1 MKENWTYKKLG
12 EICDVINGL
21 WTGKKEPFV
30 NVAVIRNTNFSKD
43 CKLKLDDVAYIDVE
57 AKQFASRKLQC
68 GDIIIEKSG
77 GSEKQPVGR
86 PVLFDIAEGDYSFS
100 NFTSTL
106 RIKEGERINPKFL
119 HICLYSYYLQGV
131 TLKMQSKTTGLHNL
145 DMKAFLRLQIPQL
158 PLETQSRI
166 VSELDL
172 LQSIIDKQKAQL
184 KELDNL
190 AQAVFYD
197 MFGDPVENDK
207 GWEVKKLGEV
217 CDITSSKRIFADEYV
232 EKGVPFY
239 RSKEVIERSKG
250 LPISVELFI
259 SEERYKD
266 VKEKYGVPE
275 LGDILITAVGTI
287 GKIWSVNTEDPFYF
301 KDGNLVWLRKI
312 NKEIIDSTFFRA
324 SLVLLVEDY
333 KEVNANGA
341 AYNALTIIK
350 LKEMQCVLP
359 PLPLQ
364 QSFATKIDSI
374 EKQKAAINQ
383 SIAETQRLF
392 DYTMDKYFG

>member
-12 EICDVINGL
+12 EVCTIERGGSPRPINEYITDDSNGL
-21 WTGKKEPFV
+21 NWIKIGDAKEG
-30 NVAVIRNTNFSKD
+30 SKF
-43 CKLKLDDVAYIDVE
+43 I
-57 AKQFASRKLQC
+57 
-68 GDIIIEKSG
+68 
-77 GSEKQPVGR
+77 
-86 PVLFDIAEGDYSFS
+86 
-100 NFTSTL
+100 TSTKEK
-106 RIKEGERINPKFL
+106 IKPEGLKKTRLVHKGDFILSNSMSFGKPYILDIDGCIHDGWLVIHDDNGTFDKSYL
-119 HICLYSYYLQGV
+119 YYLLGSPNMYKEFQRLAVGGV
-131 TLKMQSKTTGLHNL
+131 VNNL
-145 DMKAFLRLQIPQL
+145 NSEIVRNVVVPIPQI
-158 PLETQSRI
+158 ETQSRS

-172 LQSIIDKQKAQL
+172 LQSIIDKQKTQL

-364 QSFATKIDSI
+364 QSFAAKIESI

>member
-12 EICDVINGL
+12 EVCEVLDSKRKPVTKADRVSGVYPYYGA
-21 WTGKKEPFV
+21 TGIQDYVDK
-30 NVAVIRNTNFSKD
+30 
-43 CKLKLDDVAYIDVE
+43 YI
-57 AKQFASRKLQC
+57 
-68 GDIIIEKSG
+68 
-77 GSEKQPVGR
+77 
-86 PVLFDIAEGDYSFS
+86 FDGDYLLVGEDGAKWGT
-100 NFTSTL
+100 NDKTAYQIHGKCWVNNHAHVL
-106 RIKEGERINPKFL
+106 RINNDIVKASFIE
-119 HICLYSYYLQGV
+119 HYLV
-131 TLKMQSKTTGLHNL
+131 WKDLSSFITGAIVQKLTQAAL
-145 DMKAFLRLQIPQL
+145 ISIPIPIP

-197 MFGDPVENDK
+197 MFGGPVENDK

-364 QSFATKIDSI
+364 QSFATKIESI
-374 EKQKAAINQ
+374 EKQKAAITQ

-392 DYTMDKYFG
+392 DYTMDNYFG

>member
-12 EICDVINGL
+12 EVCEVLDSKRKPVTKADRVSGVYPYYGA
-21 WTGKKEPFV
+21 TGIQDYVDK
-30 NVAVIRNTNFSKD
+30 
-43 CKLKLDDVAYIDVE
+43 YI
-57 AKQFASRKLQC
+57 
-68 GDIIIEKSG
+68 
-77 GSEKQPVGR
+77 
-86 PVLFDIAEGDYSFS
+86 FDGDYLLVGEDGAKWGT
-100 NFTSTL
+100 NDKTAYQIHGKCWVNNHAHVL
-106 RIKEGERINPKFL
+106 RINDDIVKASFIE
-119 HICLYSYYLQGV
+119 HYLV
-131 TLKMQSKTTGLHNL
+131 WKDLSSFITGAIVQKLTQAAL
-145 DMKAFLRLQIPQL
+145 ISIPIPIP

-197 MFGDPVENDK
+197 MFGDPVENEK
-207 GWEVKKLGEV
+207 GWDVKKLGEV

-364 QSFATKIDSI
+364 QSFATKIESI
-374 EKQKAAINQ
+374 EKQKAAITQ
-383 SIAETQRLF
+383 SITETQRLF

>member
-1 MKENWTYKKLG
+1 MKENWTYKKVKEVCKKASSNIVLNKIEDNTG
-12 EICDVINGL
+12 DFPLYGASGFVKGIDFYHRDEPYIGIVKDGSGVGRVDVYPAKSSLVGTMQYILPPKDCSLKFLCYALQGL
-21 WTGKKEPFV
+21 NLSKFV
-30 NVAVIRNTNFSKD
+30 NGAAIPHIYFRDYGECT
-43 CKLKLDDVAYIDVE
+43 I
-57 AKQFASRKLQC
+57 
-68 GDIIIEKSG
+68 
-77 GSEKQPVGR
+77 PV
-86 PVLFDIAEGDYSFS
+86 PPI
-100 NFTSTL
+100 
-106 RIKEGERINPKFL
+106 
-119 HICLYSYYLQGV
+119 
-131 TLKMQSKTTGLHNL
+131 
-145 DMKAFLRLQIPQL
+145 
-158 PLETQSRI
+158 ETQSRI

-197 MFGDPVENDK
+197 MFGDPVENEK
-207 GWEVKKLGEV
+207 GWEVKKLEEV

-350 LKEMQCVLP
+350 LKEMQCILP

-364 QSFATKIDSI
+364 QSFATKIESI

-392 DYTMDKYFG
+392 DHTMDKYFG

>member
-1 MKENWTYKKLG
+1 MKENWTYKKFG
-12 EICDVINGL
+12 EVFNL
-21 WTGKKEPFV
+21 QMGKTPSRDNLSYWGGDNIWV
-30 NVAVIRNTNFSKD
+30 SIADLKD
-43 CKLKLDDVAYIDVE
+43 KYIDSTKEHITDLAVSESGIHKVPQGIAIMSFKLTIGRAAITKCDLFTNE
-57 AKQFASRKLQC
+57 AIMSFEPKET
-68 GDIIIEKSG
+68 DT
-77 GSEKQPVGR
+77 
-86 PVLFDIAEGDYSFS
+86 VLADYV
-100 NFTSTL
+100 
-106 RIKEGERINPKFL
+106 
-119 HICLYSYYLQGV
+119 YYYLKGCKWMGANKAVMGQ
-131 TLKMQSKTTGLHNL
+131 TLNKKTITDNVF
-145 DMKAFLRLQIPQL
+145 AYPT
-158 PLETQSRI
+158 LETQSRI

-172 LQSIIDKQKAQL
+172 LQSIIDKQKAQI

-197 MFGDPVENDK
+197 MFGDPVENEK

-364 QSFATKIDSI
+364 QSFAAKIESI